1 MSSDLFDRQKDAVGK
16 GERTILVYIELTTGK
31 QIPNSLDEFKQLAE
45 SSGLDIIDTVQ
56 VKLSF
61 TKAQFFIGTGK
72 VDELALIVDD
82 KKIDLVVFSLALS
95 PSQERNLEKVLK
107 CQVLDRTG
115 LILDIFALRASS
127 FEGKLQVELAQLRHL
142 STRLVRGWTHLE
154 RQKGG
159 IGLRGPG
166 ETQLETD
173 KRLISI
179 RIKNINKRLH
189 KVHKQHD
196 LGRKARIKNEL
207 PMISLA
213 GYTNAG
219 KSTLFNRLTKSEVY
233 ADDKLFATL
242 DSTIR
247 RVILP
252 AAGEAVIADTVG
264 FIQDLP
270 HELVEA
276 FKSTLEETRQANVL
290 LHVVDASD
298 INNRDKIDQVQ
309 EIIEQIE
316 AQDIPSIMVMN
327 KIDEISGFSPRLDID
342 DQGNIYRVWLSANT
356 GEGIDLLYKALSQSL
371 SGMMTFARIKLDVQS
386 AYIRSE
392 IHKVGFIQK
401 EIMNEFGQWLL
412 EINVTSHYLERLL
425 DKQGV
430 SLLWEQKS
438 QQSQMV

>member
-1 MSSDLFDRQKDAVGK
+1 MELFDRQKDSVGQ
-16 GERTILVYIELTTGK
+16 GERTVLVNVELTSNRQQSNGM
-31 QIPNSLDEFKQLAE
+31 DEFRQLAL
-45 SSGLDIIDTVQ
+45 SSGLNIVQTITV
-56 VKLSF
+56 KRNS
-61 TKAQFFIGTGK
+61 TEAKFFIGKGK
-72 VDELALIVDD
+72 VEELASIVS
-82 KKIDLVVFSLALS
+82 INEVDLVIFSLQLS
-95 PSQERNLEKVLK
+95 PTQERNLEKTLK
-107 CQVLDRTG
+107 CQVMDRTA
-115 LILDIFALRASS
+115 LILDIFALRAKS

-173 KRLISI
+173 KRLISK
-179 RIKNINKRLH
+179 RIKYLGKRLE

-196 LGRKARIKNEL
+196 LGRKSRRKKDL

-219 KSTLFNRLTKSEVY
+219 KSTLFNQLTNSHVY

-252 AAGEAVIADTVG
+252 AAGEAVVADTVG

-270 HELVEA
+270 HELVAA

-298 INNRDKIDQVQ
+298 NDNGDKIEQV
-309 EIIEQIE
+309 EDIIEQIG
-316 AQDIPSIMVMN
+316 AQEIPSIIVMN
-327 KIDEISGFSPRLDID
+327 KIDEMSDFHPRVDKD
-342 DQGNIYRVWLSANT
+342 YAGNIYRVWLSAHT
-356 GEGIDLLYKALSQSL
+356 GEGIDLLYQALSERL
-371 SGMMTFARIKLDVQS
+371 SGMMTYAGIQLDVQS

-401 EIMNEFGQWLL
+401 EKMNEFGQWLL
-412 EINVTSHYLERLL
+412 EINVTRHYLKRLL
-425 DKQGV
+425 GKQGV

-438 QQSQMV
+438 QQSQMA